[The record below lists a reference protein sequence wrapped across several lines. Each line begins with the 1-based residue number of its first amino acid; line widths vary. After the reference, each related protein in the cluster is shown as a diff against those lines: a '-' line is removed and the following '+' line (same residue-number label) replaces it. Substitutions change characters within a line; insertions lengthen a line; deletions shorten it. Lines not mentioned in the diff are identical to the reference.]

1 MTFDNRRGATPFLDR
16 LSRFDICSKGI
27 GKSPFLRGFAN
38 PGRAISD
45 RLRLSVSAVS
55 GRGTRLLIMALVA
68 AGLAFLLSSPEMNV
82 GAWHQSTPAP
92 ESPVPTPTDQ
102 PPTPPV
108 VTLTPTPEIPALK
121 PPQGSERGTALLVAS
136 GIVLAGLIAGVV
148 VFLLEGAISS

>member
-38 PGRAISD
+38 PGPAISD
-45 RLRLSVSAVS
+45 RLRLPVSAVS
-55 GRGTRLLIMALVA
+55 GRGTRLLIMALA
-68 AGLAFLLSSPEMNV
+68 AGLAFLLSSPGMNV

-102 PPTPPV
+102 PPAPPV
-108 VTLTPTPEIPALK
+108 VTSTPTPEISALK
-121 PPQGSERGTALLVAS
+121 VESATLTGELVTPEELGWARM
-136 GIVLAGLIAGVV
+136 IHPCLDQLH
-148 VFLLEGAISS
+148 